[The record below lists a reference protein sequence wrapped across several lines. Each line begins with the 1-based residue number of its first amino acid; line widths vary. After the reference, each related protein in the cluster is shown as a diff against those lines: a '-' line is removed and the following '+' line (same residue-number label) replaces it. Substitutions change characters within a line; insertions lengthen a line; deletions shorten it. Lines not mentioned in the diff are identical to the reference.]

1 MLRAAMRRLALALV
15 PALFLATACDD
26 TPKPGGSS
34 TAKPAATTSAAPA
47 PVETARP
54 KPTTMPEILVDT
66 DGPYIGG
73 SRVKMGEPDTAE
85 KLAKLVKDLPIN
97 GNPVEIR
104 AEKKAKPQHVS
115 AVVEALGAAGAPKV
129 KIKTEGRG
137 DLPKEITVTPEG
149 RIGSAPACSV
159 VATVLKDFSTAVWS
173 VKGGMA
179 KKQRKGLAGPDF
191 SHTGE
196 TLEKE
201 LGSCDS
207 TDAFFQGDESI
218 AWELVFDIAGEI
230 LVSDKKK
237 RLDTLVLLHEE
248 PVAGRPVALGK
259 R

>member
-1 MLRAAMRRLALALV
+1 MLRAAMRRTALALV

-26 TPKPGGSS
+26 PPKGAGTS
-34 TAKPAATTSAAPA
+34 TAKPAISAGAA

-54 KPTTMPEILVDT
+54 KPTTMPEILIDT

-73 SRVKMGEPDTAE
+73 SRVKMGEADTAE
-85 KLAKLVKDLPIN
+85 KLAKIVKDLPIN
-97 GNPVEIR
+97 GNPVEIK

-129 KIKTEGRG
+129 KIKTDGRG

-149 RIGSAPACSV
+149 RIGAAPPCSV
-159 VATVLKDFSTAVWS
+159 VATVLKDFSTAVWA

-201 LGSCDS
+201 LASCDS

-218 AWELVFDIAGEI
+218 SWELVFDIAGEI

-237 RLDTLVLLHEE
+237 RLDTLVLLREE
-248 PVAGRPVALGK
+248 PVAGRPVTLGK
-259 R
+259 H

>member
-1 MLRAAMRRLALALV
+1 MRRTALALASALSV
-15 PALFLATACDD
+15 LSATGCDDPPKPAGSSSSAATA
-26 TPKPGGSS
+26 
-34 TAKPAATTSAAPA
+34 ATSAAPVEA
-47 PVETARP
+47 PRP

-85 KLAKLVKDLPIN
+85 KLAKLVRDLPIDGKN
-97 GNPVEIR
+97 VEIK
-104 AEKKAKPQHVS
+104 AEKKAKPSHVS

-149 RIGSAPACSV
+149 RLAGAPACSV

-173 VKGGMA
+173 IKGGMA

-201 LGSCDS
+201 LGACDS
-207 TDAFFQGDESI
+207 TDAFFQGDESM
-218 AWELVFDIAGEI
+218 AWELVFDIAGTV

-237 RLDTLVLLHEE
+237 RLDTLVLLREE
-248 PVAGRPVALGK
+248 PVAGRAVTLGK
-259 R
+259 H

>member
-1 MLRAAMRRLALALV
+1 MRRTAFVLASALSIPLA
-15 PALFLATACDD
+15 AGCDD
-26 TPKPGGSS
+26 PPKPGATS
-34 TAKPAATTSAAPA
+34 TAKGATTTSAAPVEA
-47 PVETARP
+47 PRP

-73 SRVKMGEPDTAE
+73 SRVKMGEPDTAD
-85 KLAKLVKDLPIN
+85 KIAKLLKDLPID
-97 GNPVEIR
+97 GKTVEIK
-104 AEKKAKPQHVS
+104 AEKKAKPSHVS

-129 KIKTEGRG
+129 KIKTDGRG
-137 DLPKEITVTPEG
+137 DLPKEITVTPERRLAG
-149 RIGSAPACSV
+149 APGCSV

-201 LGSCDS
+201 LASCDS

-218 AWELVFDIAGEI
+218 AWELVFDIAGTV

-248 PVAGRPVALGK
+248 PVAGRPVTLGK
-259 R
+259 H